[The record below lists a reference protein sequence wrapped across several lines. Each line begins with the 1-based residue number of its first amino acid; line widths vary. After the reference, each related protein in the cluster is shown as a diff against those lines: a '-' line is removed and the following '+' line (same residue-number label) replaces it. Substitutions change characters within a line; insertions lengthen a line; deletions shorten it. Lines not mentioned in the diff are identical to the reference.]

1 MEPIYKIG
9 WRPLKQ
15 KDHRQLRTTAEEQYQ
30 KEQQRIE
37 LKKQQFSNLKDF
49 REKMYYGSRNDKR
62 QIWEKMNEELNE
74 QRSVLVFIFGEIQG
88 LILFKKNWQWQFL
101 VSNLGSFNLVNFR
114 FFRFWF
120 LSFISAYLFYQILCY
135 RNIVIYKIFPLEIST
150 QMTVSEI
157 CRFELWNFYHTKL
170 NKT

>member
-37 LKKQQFSNLKDF
+37 NKKQQFSNLKDF

-62 QIWEKMNEELNE
+62 QIWEKMNQELNQ
-74 QRSVLVFIFGEIQG
+74 QRSVTVFIFKKFNDWCCLRRSENCTSGLLIEIL
-88 LILFKKNWQWQFL
+88 LISFIQHFL
-101 VSNLGSFNLVNFR
+101 ELGSEV
-114 FFRFWF
+114 
-120 LSFISAYLFYQILCY
+120 LF
-135 RNIVIYKIFPLEIST
+135 
-150 QMTVSEI
+150 
-157 CRFELWNFYHTKL
+157 
-170 NKT
+170 